1 MKVMIPVKD
10 DLQNKF
16 EMADGFHNVEF
27 VCIYD
32 SNLNNSKWMRA
43 KEISETMGGLN
54 TALLEREVDSIISTK
69 ITPLVLT
76 MFRRIGINV
85 FKAQSNDLTKNIGL
99 FQNKELSTF
108 TFEESRQIQSC
119 YSRSCSGCGSTSCN

>member
-1 MKVMIPVKD
+1 MIPVKD